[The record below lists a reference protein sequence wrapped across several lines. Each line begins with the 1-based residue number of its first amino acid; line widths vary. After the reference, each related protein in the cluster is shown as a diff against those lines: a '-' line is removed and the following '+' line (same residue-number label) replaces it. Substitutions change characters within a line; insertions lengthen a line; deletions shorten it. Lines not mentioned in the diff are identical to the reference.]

1 MHWSEFNSQFGK
13 RFLKG
18 RPFLFL
24 TDFECTRLEIY
35 SPEEAQERGIRV
47 SFRNL
52 LSLGLPSELPEL
64 ERPLMEYLTDEE
76 HRTHYQRAFREVQN
90 HLRRGDSFL
99 TNLTVRTPVRLKG
112 NLEAVYNMSNAPY
125 KLLYPG
131 EFVVFSPEL
140 FFSIEGRRICS
151 RPMKG
156 TIDARLDDARER
168 LMANPKE
175 QFEHNTIVD
184 LIRNDLSR
192 VAKQV
197 RVENFRYIEQLETN
211 QGPILQSSS
220 EICGLLPA
228 EWQERFASLLSE
240 LLPAG
245 SISGAPKER
254 TLQIIR
260 KAEGEKRGFYTGVFG
275 IFDGRRVECAVAI
288 RFLEEKA
295 GEFYYRSGGGI
306 THLSE
311 EEEEYGE
318 LLAKI
323 YLPIV

>member
-1 MHWSEFNSQFGK
+1 MHWSAYNSQFGE
-13 RFLKG
+13 RFREG

-24 TDFECTRLEIY
+24 TDFECSRLEIY
-35 SPEEAQERGIRV
+35 SSEEAAERGIRA
-47 SFRNL
+47 SFRDL
-52 LSLGLPSELPEL
+52 MYLGFQPEMAKGD
-64 ERPLMEYLTDEE
+64 RPFMEYLADAK
-76 HRTHYQRAFREVQN
+76 HRAHYRKAFREVQE

-112 NLEAVYNMSNAPY
+112 NPESVYELSNAPY
-125 KLLYPG
+125 KLHYPG
-131 EFVVFSPEL
+131 KFVVFSPEL
-140 FFSIEGRRICS
+140 FFSIQGRRICS

-156 TIDARLDDARER
+156 TIDARLADAQE
-168 LMANPKE
+168 LLISNPKE

-197 RVENFRYIEQLETN
+197 RVENFRYVEQLETN

-220 EICGLLPA
+220 EICGLLPE

-254 TLQIIR
+254 TLEIIR

-275 IFDGRRVECAVAI
+275 IFDGTRMECAVAI
-288 RFLEEKA
+288 RFLEEED

-311 EEEEYGE
+311 EEEEYCE